1 MVETYSS
8 ALTGIW
14 VIIITVMVQAL
25 VASIAHRRQNKYIPG
40 IVDAHLG
47 HESFVFRSDRTFR
60 NSLENIVPML
70 ALSFMAIML
79 ELDPGRLANIV
90 WVYAA
95 ARIVFT
101 GLYYAIATEKNPSP
115 RSYFFIIA
123 FIANII
129 LAVDVGRA
137 LL

>member
-1 MVETYSS
+1 MIETYSS

-25 VASIAHRRQNKYIPG
+25 VASIAHRRQAKYIPG
-40 IVDAHLG
+40 IVDGHLG

-60 NSLENIVPML
+60 NSLENIVPIL
-70 ALSFMAIML
+70 ALAFMAIML
-79 ELDPGRLANIV
+79 GLDAGRLAIIL
-90 WVYAA
+90 WVYAG

-101 GLYYAIATEKNPSP
+101 ALYYVIATEKNPSP
-115 RSYFFIIA
+115 RSYFFIIG
-123 FIANII
+123 FVANIV
-129 LAVDVGRA
+129 LAVDIGRA